1 MELKEK
7 LLSSFM
13 AFEEQIDVHSELH
26 DVRTTAIKNFED
38 KGFPTK
44 KDEAWKYTSLN
55 AILKNDFTVFPKE
68 ENNIQYSDVK
78 KYFLHEIDTYK
89 VVFIDGIFSSHL
101 SSTTHDGIDVCL
113 MASALSRPKYKMVID
128 TYFNQIANKDDSL
141 TSLNTAFANEGAYI
155 NIPKSKVADKP
166 IEIMY
171 FSTGNEAA
179 LLVQP
184 RNLVIVGENSH
195 VQIIERHQSLN
206 ENPVL
211 TNSVTEIFAKK
222 RAIVDYY
229 KIQNDTLEA
238 NLIDNTY
245 VSQQKESHVSVHTF
259 SFGGNLTRNN
269 LNFYHFGE
277 RLTSTLNGITI
288 IGEKQHVDHYTL
300 VKHSAPNCESFQ
312 DYKGIYSGSST
323 GAFNGKAYLEKEA
336 QKTNAF
342 QKSNNILLSD
352 KATINAK
359 PQLEIFADD
368 VKCSHGCTV
377 GQLDET
383 ALFYMQQRGIPKK
396 EAKALLMYAFSN
408 AVIENIKIPELKQRI
423 TKIIATKL
431 GVKLGFDL

>member
-13 AFEEQIDVHSELH
+13 AFEERIDVHSDLH
-26 DVRTTAIKNFED
+26 EVRTSAIKNFEN

-44 KDEAWKYTSLN
+44 KEEAWKYTSLN
-55 AILKNDFTVFPKE
+55 TILKNDFSVFPKN
-68 ENNIQYSDVK
+68 ENALEFAEVK
-78 KYFLHEIDTYK
+78 KYFIHEIDTYK
-89 VVFIDGIFSSHL
+89 VVFIDGVFSSFL

-113 MASALSRPKYKMVID
+113 MSSALNKPKYKMIID
-128 TYFNQIANKDDSL
+128 NYFNKIANKDESL
-141 TSLNTAFANEGAYI
+141 TSLNTAFANEGAYV
-155 NIPKSKVADKP
+155 NIPKSKVVDKP

-184 RNLVIVGENSH
+184 RNLIIVGENSH

-211 TNSVTEIFAKK
+211 TNSVTEIFAQK

-229 KIQNDTLEA
+229 KIQNDNLEA

-245 VSQQKESHVSVHTF
+245 VSQKLESTVSVNTF

-277 RLTSTLNGITI
+277 RIVSNLNGITI
-288 IGEKQHVDHYTL
+288 IGDKQHVDHYTL
-300 VKHSAPNCESFQ
+300 VQHAQPNCESHQ
-312 DYKGIYSGSST
+312 DYKGIFSDRSIGV
-323 GAFNGKAYLEKEA
+323 FNGKIFVEKEA

-368 VKCSHGCTV
+368 VKCSHGCTI

-383 ALFYMQQRGIPKK
+383 AMFYMQQRGIPKK

-408 AVIENIKIPELKQRI
+408 AVIESIKIPELKQRI
-423 TKIIATKL
+423 TTIIANKL

>member
-128 TYFNQIANKDDSL
+128 AYFNQIANKDDSL

-323 GAFNGKAYLEKEA
+323 GVFNGKVYVEKEA

-408 AVIENIKIPELKQRI
+408 AVIENIKIPELKQRV

>member
-7 LLSSFM
+7 LVSSFM
-13 AFEEQIDVHSELH
+13 AFEERIDVQSHLH
-26 DVRTTAIKNFED
+26 DVRVQALKNFEN

-44 KDEAWKYTSLN
+44 KEEAWKYTSLN
-55 AILKNDFTVFPKE
+55 AILKNDFSVFPKQ
-68 ENNIQYSDVK
+68 ENAIEFKEVK

-89 VVFIDGIFSSHL
+89 VVFIDGVFSSFL

-113 MASALSRPKYKMVID
+113 MSSALNKPKYKMVID
-128 TYFNQIANKDDSL
+128 NYFNQIASKDESL

-171 FSTGNEAA
+171 FSTGKEAA

-184 RNLVIVGENSH
+184 RNLIIVGENSH

-206 ENPVL
+206 ENAVL
-211 TNSVTEIFAKK
+211 TNSVTEIFAQK

-229 KIQNDTLEA
+229 KIQNDNLEA

-245 VSQQKESHVSVHTF
+245 VSQKMESTVPVNTF

-269 LNFYHFGE
+269 LNFYHYGE
-277 RLTSTLNGITI
+277 RIVSHLNGITI
-288 IGEKQHVDHYTL
+288 IGDNQHVDHYTL
-300 VKHSAPNCESFQ
+300 VRHEQPNCESHQ
-312 DYKGIYSGSST
+312 DYKGIFSDRST
-323 GAFNGKAYLEKEA
+323 GVFNGKIFVEKEA

-368 VKCSHGCTV
+368 VKCSHGCTI
-377 GQLDET
+377 GQLDES
-383 ALFYMQQRGIPKK
+383 AMFYMQQRGIPKK

-408 AVIENIKIPELKQRI
+408 DVIESIKIPELKKRI
-423 TKIIATKL
+423 TRIIADKL
-431 GVKLGFDL
+431 GVSLGFDL

>member
-13 AFEEQIDVHSELH
+13 AFEERIDVHSDLH
-26 DVRTTAIKNFED
+26 EVRTSAIKNFEN

-44 KDEAWKYTSLN
+44 KEEAWKYTSLN
-55 AILKNDFTVFPKE
+55 TILKNDFSVFPKN
-68 ENNIQYSDVK
+68 ENALEFAEVK
-78 KYFLHEIDTYK
+78 KYFIHEIDTYK
-89 VVFIDGIFSSHL
+89 VVFIDGVFSSFL

-113 MASALSRPKYKMVID
+113 MSSALNKPKYKMVID
-128 TYFNQIANKDDSL
+128 NYFNKIANKDESL

-155 NIPKSKVADKP
+155 NIPKSKVVDKP

-184 RNLVIVGENSH
+184 RNLIIVGENSH

-211 TNSVTEIFAKK
+211 TNSVTEIFAQK

-229 KIQNDTLEA
+229 KIQNDNLEA

-245 VSQQKESHVSVHTF
+245 VSQKLESTVSVNTF

-277 RLTSTLNGITI
+277 RIVSNLNGITI
-288 IGEKQHVDHYTL
+288 IGDKQHVDHYTL
-300 VKHSAPNCESFQ
+300 VQHSQPNCESHQ
-312 DYKGIYSGSST
+312 DYKGIFSDRSIGV
-323 GAFNGKAYLEKEA
+323 FNGKIFVEKEA

-342 QKSNNILLSD
+342 QKNNNILLSD

-368 VKCSHGCTV
+368 VKCSHGCTI

-383 ALFYMQQRGIPKK
+383 AMFYMQQRGIPKK

-408 AVIENIKIPELKQRI
+408 AVIESIKIPELKQRI
-423 TKIIATKL
+423 TTIIANKL